1 VYEKAGRR
9 YSSRASWFRL
19 QNRPV
24 AQMSSTAK
32 DSAHDREIRL
42 RVETALKQLSVL
54 DRHLLAND
62 ANERALR
69 HRLAVQL
76 EKHFDHWDVDC
87 EYDIFE
93 ADPKRLAE
101 LERSLTIAVMGKPL
115 ARDTFGLSV
124 YPDIIIHHRKT
135 DENLLALEV
144 RKSSSPVPDEVD
156 RAKLAAW
163 KSEPVGF
170 RYAALVRLDTG
181 DTVGEPYSCEFL

>member
-1 VYEKAGRR
+1 MYEIADRR
-9 YSSRASWFRL
+9 YCSRRAFPFPEPAGSEM
-19 QNRPV
+19 
-24 AQMSSTAK
+24 MSSAE
-32 DSAHDREIRL
+32 DSAQDREVRL
-42 RVETALKQLSVL
+42 RVETALRQLSVL

-76 EKHFDHWDVDC
+76 EKHFDNWDVDC

-101 LERSLTIAVMGKPL
+101 LERALTIAVMGKPL
-115 ARDTFGLSV
+115 ARDTFGLTV
-124 YPDIIIHHRKT
+124 YPDIIVHHRKT
-135 DENLLALEV
+135 DENLLALEI
-144 RKSSSPVPDEVD
+144 RKSTSPVPDEVD

-181 DTVGEPYSCEFL
+181 NTSGDPYGCEFL

>member
-1 VYEKAGRR
+1 
-9 YSSRASWFRL
+9 
-19 QNRPV
+19 
-24 AQMSSTAK
+24 MSS
-32 DSAHDREIRL
+32 SSQDREIRL
-42 RVETALKQLSVL
+42 RVETALRQLSVL

-76 EKHFDHWDVDC
+76 EKHFDNWDVDC
-87 EYDIFE
+87 EYDIFQ
-93 ADPKRLAE
+93 ADQRRLAQ
-101 LERSLTIAVMGKPL
+101 LERSLTIAVMGTPL
-115 ARDTFGLSV
+115 ARDTFGLTV

-170 RYAALVRLDTG
+170 RYAGLVHLHTG
-181 DTVGEPYSCEFL
+181 DTSGDPYAFELV

>member
-1 VYEKAGRR
+1 MTT
-9 YSSRASWFRL
+9 SS
-19 QNRPV
+19 Q
-24 AQMSSTAK
+24 
-32 DSAHDREIRL
+32 DSAQDREIRL
-42 RVETALKQLSVL
+42 RVETALRQLSVL

-101 LERSLTIAVMGKPL
+101 LERALTIAVMGKPL

-124 YPDIIIHHRKT
+124 FPDIIIHHRKT
-135 DENLLALEV
+135 DENLLALEI
-144 RKSSSPVPDEVD
+144 RKSSSPVPEEVD

-163 KSEPVGF
+163 KGEPVGF
-170 RYAALVRLDTG
+170 RYAGLVRLDTG
-181 DTVGEPYSCEFL
+181 HVSGDPYSCEFL

>member
-1 VYEKAGRR
+1 
-9 YSSRASWFRL
+9 
-19 QNRPV
+19 
-24 AQMSSTAK
+24 MSSSEQ
-32 DSAHDREIRL
+32 DSAQEREIRL
-42 RVETALKQLSVL
+42 RVETALRQLSVL

-76 EKHFDHWDVDC
+76 EKHFDNWDVDC

-93 ADPKRLAE
+93 ADPRRLAE

-124 YPDIIIHHRKT
+124 FPDIIIHHRKT

-144 RKSSSPVPDEVD
+144 RKSSSPVPDHVD

-181 DTVGEPYSCEFL
+181 HTGGDPYSCEFL

>member
-1 VYEKAGRR
+1 M
-9 YSSRASWFRL
+9 
-19 QNRPV
+19 
-24 AQMSSTAK
+24 MSSAE
-32 DSAHDREIRL
+32 DSAQDREVRL
-42 RVETALKQLSVL
+42 RVETALRQLSVL

-76 EKHFDHWDVDC
+76 EKHFDNWDVDC

-101 LERSLTIAVMGKPL
+101 LERALTIAVMGKPL
-115 ARDTFGLSV
+115 ARDTFGLTV
-124 YPDIIIHHRKT
+124 YPDIIVHHRKT
-135 DENLLALEV
+135 DENLLALEI

-170 RYAALVRLDTG
+170 RYACLVRLD
-181 DTVGEPYSCEFL
+181 VGKTSSDPYSCEFL

>member
-1 VYEKAGRR
+1 
-9 YSSRASWFRL
+9 
-19 QNRPV
+19 
-24 AQMSSTAK
+24 MSSSGQ
-32 DSAHDREIRL
+32 DSAQDREIRL
-42 RVETALKQLSVL
+42 RVETALRQLSVL
-54 DRHLLAND
+54 DHHLLTND

-76 EKHFDHWDVDC
+76 EKHFDNWDVDC

-101 LERSLTIAVMGKPL
+101 LERALTIAVMGTPL
-115 ARDTFGLSV
+115 ARDTFGLTV
-124 YPDIIIHHRKT
+124 YPDIIVHHRKT
-135 DENLLALEV
+135 DENLLALEI

-170 RYAALVRLDTG
+170 RYACVVRLEVGATTG
-181 DTVGEPYSCEFL
+181 DPYSYEFL